1 MSMPPLPPSSTPPHG
16 PPSRS
21 RLVRIGW
28 LVGLPVLLLV
38 AAAAYSLGM
47 SRVTAR
53 LERQA
58 SEIAAAT
65 GEGQPE
71 PWLRVSVAG
80 RDLTASGE
88 APDASQR
95 EAVIGRLAAIEGLR
109 RLTDRTGVV
118 EEVSPF
124 VWSVERP
131 AAGRIEANGSR
142 PAEVGAF
149 ELAQRLK
156 PVLPRDT
163 TLSDRA
169 RAARGAPRDFPDA
182 AAFAVERLQD
192 LTTGA
197 VATLND
203 TVISIRGEAASLA
216 AYDALRTA
224 LATPPQG
231 YTLGTVEITPP
242 VVADFRFGVSRRPD
256 GSLELDGHVAS
267 ESAREEIRA
276 IAAEAAEGAAIDD
289 RLRDARGL
297 PQGIDGPALARFV
310 FKLAG
315 LLHQGRVSFEGAA
328 ISVEGNALDTAAVAE
343 AEALMRDARPA
354 GTAVGGVA
362 LTARPIVPY
371 VLRIRRGAD
380 SVTLSGHLPDQAA
393 REALLARLNP
403 RFFRESIQDR
413 TRLADGAPAGFA
425 AALATAIDPLSTLA
439 TGELTIAGT
448 DLRLTGT
455 SLYPESAARLGRT
468 LPRALPAGWSATVT
482 IASDEASAVTADS
495 GGCGQRLA
503 ERTAGHPLRFAPGST
518 ALAPEFY
525 PVLDAVAA
533 LARACPGERI
543 EVVGHLDPAG
553 AKSEA
558 PADPVA
564 DEAAKET
571 APKPVKANAKAD
583 PKKDAKTAKTGK
595 GKAEPKE
602 AAKPDSKSDSKPD
615 SKSDPKPEK
624 IEAERADAG
633 ADLARARAL
642 AVVDYLQKAG
652 VPLERA
658 AAPTGVAP
666 LSERQ
671 GIGLSLRS

>member
-1 MSMPPLPPSSTPPHG
+1 MSTPSMPSQVPPHG
-16 PPSRS
+16 RTLRS
-21 RLVRIGW
+21 RLIRAGW
-28 LVGLPVLLLV
+28 IVGLPLLAV
-38 AAAAYSLGM
+38 IAAAAYFGM
-47 SRVTAR
+47 LRVTER
-53 LERQA
+53 LEREA
-58 SEIAAAT
+58 TAIAAAT

-80 RDLTASGE
+80 RDLTATGE
-88 APDASQR
+88 APEASQR
-95 EAVIGRLAAIEGLR
+95 EAAVGRLAAIDGIR

-131 AAGRIEANGSR
+131 AAGRVEATGSR

-156 PVLPRDT
+156 PALPRDA
-163 TLSDRA
+163 TLSDNA

-231 YTLGTVEITPP
+231 YTLGTIEITPP
-242 VVADFRFGVSRRPD
+242 VVSDFRFGVSRRPD
-256 GSLELDGHVAS
+256 GSLELNGHVAS

-276 IAAEAAEGAAIDD
+276 AAAEAAEGAAVDD

-297 PQGIDGPALARFV
+297 PPGIDGPALARFV
-310 FKLAG
+310 FQLAG
-315 LLHQGRVSFEGAA
+315 LLHEGRVSFEGEAV
-328 ISVEGNALDTAAVAE
+328 SVEGNALDAGAVAE
-343 AEALMRDARPA
+343 AQTLMRDARPPGIAA
-354 GTAVGGVA
+354 GRVA
-362 LTARPIVPY
+362 LSARPIVPY
-371 VLRIRRGAD
+371 VLRIRRGSD
-380 SVTLSGHLPDQAA
+380 SVTVSGHLPDRAT

-403 RFFRESIQDR
+403 RFFRESIHDR
-413 TRLADGAPAGFA
+413 TRLADGAPAALG
-425 AALATAIDPLSTLA
+425 AALAEAVDPLSTLA
-439 TGELTIAGT
+439 SGELTITGT
-448 DLRLTGT
+448 SLRLTGT
-455 SLYPESAARLGRT
+455 SLYPESAARLAQS
-468 LPRALPAGWSATVT
+468 LPKAMPAGWSATV
-482 IASDEASAVTADS
+482 AVTSDAAPSATADL
-495 GGCGQRLA
+495 GPCRQRLA
-503 ERTAGHPLRFAPGST
+503 ERTAGHTLRFAPGST

-533 LARACPGERI
+533 LARACPAERI

-553 AKSEA
+553 VKPETQ
-558 PADPVA
+558 ADPVA

-571 APKPVKANAKAD
+571 APKPAKAD
-583 PKKDAKTAKTGK
+583 TKKDAKASK
-595 GKAEPKE
+595 GSKAKAETKQE
-602 AAKPDSKSDSKPD
+602 TSKSEPKPEA
-615 SKSDPKPEK
+615 KSEPKPEK
-624 IEAERADAG
+624 TEAERADAG

-666 LSERQ
+666 LSDRQ

>member
-1 MSMPPLPPSSTPPHG
+1 MSAPSLPPSSPPHG
-16 PPSRS
+16 APSRS
-21 RLVRIGW
+21 RLVRAGW
-28 LVGLPVLLLV
+28 LTGLPILLLIAV
-38 AAAAYSLGM
+38 AAFSLGL
-47 SRVTAR
+47 SRVSAR

-58 SEIAAAT
+58 SAIAAGT
-65 GEGQPE
+65 GDGQPE

-80 RDLTASGE
+80 RDLIASGE
-88 APDASQR
+88 APEASQR
-95 EAVIGRLAAIEGLR
+95 EAAVGRLAAIEGVR
-109 RLTDRTGVV
+109 RLTDRTGVI

-131 AAGRIEANGSR
+131 AADRIETNGSR

-156 PVLPRDT
+156 PALPRDT
-163 TLSDRA
+163 TLSDHA

-203 TVISIRGEAASLA
+203 TVLSIRGEAASLA

-242 VVADFRFGVSRRPD
+242 VVADFRFGVTRRPD
-256 GSLELDGHVAS
+256 GSLELNGHVAS
-267 ESAREEIRA
+267 EGAREEIRA
-276 IAAEAAEGAAIDD
+276 AATQAAEGAAVDD

-297 PQGIDGPALARFV
+297 PQGVDGPALARFV

-315 LLHQGRVSFEGAA
+315 LLHEGRVSSDGAVV
-328 ISVEGNALDTAAVAE
+328 SVEGNALDQAAVTE
-343 AEALMRDARPA
+343 AEGLMREARPA
-354 GTAVGGVA
+354 GVSAGRVA

-380 SVTLSGHLPDQAA
+380 SVTVSGHLPDQAS

-403 RFFRESIQDR
+403 RFFRESIDDR
-413 TRLADGAPAGFA
+413 TRLAAGAPTGLT
-425 AALATAIDPLSTLA
+425 AALAAAVDPLSTLA
-439 TGELTIAGT
+439 SGELTITGT
-448 DLRLTGT
+448 HLRLTGT

-468 LPRALPAGWSATVT
+468 LPQALPAGWSATVT
-482 IASDEASAVTADS
+482 VASDDKPAVTAEL
-495 GGCGQRLA
+495 GACGQRLA

-553 AKSEA
+553 AKPEA
-558 PADPVA
+558 QADPVA

-571 APKPVKANAKAD
+571 TPKPAKVSAK
-583 PKKDAKTAKTGK
+583 PESKKDAKSKAT
-595 GKAEPKE
+595 KAEPKE
-602 AAKPDSKSDSKPD
+602 AAKEASKSES
-615 SKSDPKPEK
+615 KPEK
-624 IEAERADAG
+624 TEAERAEAG

-658 AAPTGVAP
+658 AAPTGIAP
-666 LSERQ
+666 LSDRQ

>member
-1 MSMPPLPPSSTPPHG
+1 MSSLSSSPSSTPTL
-16 PPSRS
+16 PPSQPARGRS
-21 RLVRIGW
+21 HLIRVGW
-28 LVGLPVLLLV
+28 LAGLPVLALI
-38 AAAAYSLGM
+38 AAAAHLGTT
-47 SRVTAR
+47 RVTER

-58 SEIAAAT
+58 AEIAAAT

-71 PWLRVSVAG
+71 PWLRVSIKG
-80 RDLTASGE
+80 RDLTAAGE
-88 APDASQR
+88 APEATQR
-95 EAVIGRLAAIEGLR
+95 EAVIGRLAGIQGLR
-109 RLTDRTGVV
+109 RLDDRTGVI
-118 EEVSPF
+118 EEASPF

-131 AAGRIEANGSR
+131 AADRVEANGSR

-156 PVLPRDT
+156 PALPRDT

-224 LATPPQG
+224 LANPPQG
-231 YTLGTVEITPP
+231 YTLGTVEILPP
-242 VVADFRFGVSRRPD
+242 VVGDFRFSIARRPD
-256 GSLELDGHVAS
+256 GSLELNGHVAS
-267 ESAREEIRA
+267 EGAREEIRA
-276 IAAEAAEGAAIDD
+276 AAAEAAEGAAVDD
-289 RLRDARGL
+289 RMHEARGL
-297 PQGIDGPALARFV
+297 PQGVDGTELARFV
-310 FKLAG
+310 FRLAA
-315 LLHQGRVSFEGAA
+315 LLHEGRVDFEGATV
-328 ISVEGNALDTAAVAE
+328 SVEGNALDAGAVGE
-343 AEALMRDARPA
+343 AEALMREGRPA
-354 GTAVGGVA
+354 GIAAGRVA

-380 SVTLSGHLPDQAA
+380 SVTVSGHLPDQAT

-413 TRLADGAPAGFA
+413 TRLASGAPAGLA
-425 AALATAIDPLSTLA
+425 AALAAAVDPLSTLA
-439 TGELTIAGT
+439 SGELTVTGT

-455 SLYPESAARLGRT
+455 SLYPESAARLR
-468 LPRALPAGWSATVT
+468 RALPQALPSGWSTTV
-482 IASDEASAVTADS
+482 SVSAGEPVTTAAES
-495 GGCGQRLA
+495 GPCGQRLA
-503 ERTAGHPLRFAPGST
+503 ARTAGNPLRFAPGST

-553 AKSEA
+553 AKPETRS
-558 PADPVA
+558 DPVTE
-564 DEAAKET
+564 EAAKET
-571 APKPVKANAKAD
+571 APKPAKAD
-583 PKKDAKTAKTGK
+583 SKTAKEREGK
-595 GKAEPKE
+595 GRKGKTETRDAAKSEPKTE
-602 AAKPDSKSDSKPD
+602 
-615 SKSDPKPEK
+615 PKPEK
-624 IEAERADAG
+624 TEAETAEAG

-666 LSERQ
+666 LSDRQ

>member
-1 MSMPPLPPSSTPPHG
+1 MSAPSLPPSPQSHSV
-16 PPSRS
+16 PSRS
-21 RLVRIGW
+21 RWVRAGW
-28 LVGLPVLLLV
+28 FAGLPILLLV
-38 AAAAYSLGM
+38 AAAAAYLGL
-47 SRVTAR
+47 SRITAE

-71 PWLRVSVAG
+71 PWLRVSVSG

-88 APDASQR
+88 APEASQR
-95 EAVIGRLAAIEGLR
+95 EAALGRLAALEGVR
-109 RLTDRTGVV
+109 RLTDRTGVI

-131 AAGRIEANGSR
+131 AAGRIEAKGSR

-156 PVLPRDT
+156 PALPRDA

-242 VVADFRFGVSRRPD
+242 VVADFRFGVTRRPD
-256 GSLELDGHVAS
+256 GSLELNGHVAS

-276 IAAEAAEGAAIDD
+276 AAADAAEGAAIDD

-297 PQGIDGPALARFV
+297 PQGVDGPALVRFV
-310 FKLAG
+310 LKLAG
-315 LLHQGRVSFEGAA
+315 LLHEGRVSFEGAA
-328 ISVEGNALDTAAVAE
+328 VSVEGNALDAGAIAE
-343 AEALMRDARPA
+343 AETLMREARPA
-354 GTAVGGVA
+354 AIAAGRVA

-380 SVTLSGHLPDQAA
+380 SVTVSGHLPDQAT

-403 RFFRESIQDR
+403 RFFRESIHDR
-413 TRLADGAPAGFA
+413 TRLADGAPAGLA
-425 AALATAIDPLSTLA
+425 AALAAAVDPLSTLA
-439 TGELTIAGT
+439 SGELTITGT
-448 DLRLTGT
+448 ELRLTGT
-455 SLYPESAARLGRT
+455 SLYPESAGRLGRA
-468 LPRALPAGWSATVT
+468 LPQALPAGWSATVA
-482 IASDEASAVTADS
+482 IASDEAPAVTADS
-495 GGCGQRLA
+495 SACGQRLS

-553 AKSEA
+553 AKPET

-571 APKPVKANAKAD
+571 APKPAKANAKAE
-583 PKKDAKTAKTGK
+583 PKKDAKSAKASK

-602 AAKPDSKSDSKPD
+602 AAKPESKPE
-615 SKSDPKPEK
+615 PKAEK
-624 IEAERADAG
+624 TEGERADAG

-642 AVVDYLQKAG
+642 AVVEYLQKAG

-666 LSERQ
+666 LSDRQ

>member
-1 MSMPPLPPSSTPPHG
+1 MSTPSLPPSSPPAT
-16 PPSRS
+16 PSRS
-21 RLVRIGW
+21 RLVRAGW
-28 LVGLPVLLLV
+28 LAGLPALLLIA
-38 AAAAYSLGM
+38 AAAAYLGL
-47 SRVTAR
+47 SRVTAH
-53 LERQA
+53 LEQQA
-58 SEIAAAT
+58 SEIAAST

-71 PWLRVSVAG
+71 PWLRVTVSG
-80 RDLTASGE
+80 RDLTAAGE
-88 APDASQR
+88 APEAAQR
-95 EAVIGRLAAIEGLR
+95 EAVVARLSAIEGVR
-109 RLTDRTGVV
+109 RFTDRTGVI

-156 PVLPRDT
+156 PALPRDA
-163 TLSDRA
+163 TLSDHA

-203 TVISIRGEAASLA
+203 TVISIRGEAASVA

-224 LATPPQG
+224 LASPPQG

-242 VVADFRFGVSRRPD
+242 VVADFRFGVARRTD
-256 GSLELDGHVAS
+256 GSLELTGHVAS

-276 IAAEAAEGAAIDD
+276 AAAQAAEGAAIDD

-297 PQGIDGPALARFV
+297 PQGVDGPALARFV
-310 FKLAG
+310 FRLAG
-315 LLHQGRVSFEGAA
+315 LLHEGRVAFEGASV
-328 ISVEGNALDTAAVAE
+328 SVEGNALDAGAITEVE
-343 AEALMRDARPA
+343 TLMRDARPA
-354 GTAVGGVA
+354 GVAAGRVA

-371 VLRIRRGAD
+371 VLRIRRNAD
-380 SVTLSGHLPDQAA
+380 SVTVSGHLPDQAS

-413 TRLADGAPAGFA
+413 TRLADGAPAGLA
-425 AALATAIDPLSTLA
+425 AALAAAIDPLSTLA
-439 TGELTIAGT
+439 SGELTITGT

-468 LPRALPAGWSATVT
+468 VPRAMPPGWNATVSV
-482 IASDEASAVTADS
+482 ASDETPAATAES

-503 ERTAGHPLRFAPGST
+503 ARTAGHPLRFAPGST

-553 AKSEA
+553 AKPEA
-558 PADPVA
+558 QADPVA
-564 DEAAKET
+564 DEAAKEA
-571 APKPVKANAKAD
+571 APKPAK
-583 PKKDAKTAKTGK
+583 PETKKDAKSGKATK
-595 GKAEPKE
+595 GKAETKE
-602 AAKPDSKSDSKPD
+602 AAKPESKPE
-615 SKSDPKPEK
+615 PKPEK
-624 IEAERADAG
+624 TEAERAEAG

-666 LSERQ
+666 LSDRQ
-671 GIGLSLRS
+671 GIGLNLRS

>member
-1 MSMPPLPPSSTPPHG
+1 MSAPSPPSSSPHS

-21 RLVRIGW
+21 RLIRAGW
-28 LVGLPVLLLV
+28 LAGLPILLLI
-38 AAAAYSLGM
+38 AAAAVYLGL

-65 GEGQPE
+65 GDGQPE
-71 PWLRVSVAG
+71 PWLRVSVTG

-88 APDASQR
+88 APEAAQR
-95 EAVIGRLAAIEGLR
+95 EAVVGRLAAIEGIR
-109 RLTDRTGVV
+109 RLTDRTGVI

-131 AAGRIEANGSR
+131 AAGRVEVNGSR

-156 PVLPRDT
+156 PALPRDA
-163 TLSDRA
+163 TLSDHA

-242 VVADFRFGVSRRPD
+242 VVPDFRFGVTRRPD

-267 ESAREEIRA
+267 ESAREEIRSA
-276 IAAEAAEGAAIDD
+276 AAEAAEGAAIDD

-297 PQGIDGPALARFV
+297 PQGVDGPALARFV

-315 LLHQGRVSFEGAA
+315 LLHEGHVNFEGAA
-328 ISVEGNALDTAAVAE
+328 ISVEGNALDSGAVNE
-343 AEALMRDARPA
+343 AETLMRDARPA
-354 GTAVGGVA
+354 GIAAGRVA
-362 LTARPIVPY
+362 LTARAIVPY

-380 SVTLSGHLPDQAA
+380 SVTVSGHLPDQAS
-393 REALLARLNP
+393 RETLLARLNP
-403 RFFRESIQDR
+403 RFFRESIHDR
-413 TRLADGAPAGFA
+413 TRLADGAPAGLA
-425 AALATAIDPLSTLA
+425 AALAAAVDPLSTLA
-439 TGELTIAGT
+439 SGELTITGT
-448 DLRLTGT
+448 SLRLTGT
-455 SLYPESAARLGRT
+455 SLYPQSAARVGRT
-468 LPRALPAGWSATVT
+468 LPQALPAGWSATVT
-482 IASDEASAVTADS
+482 IASDEAPAATADA
-495 GGCGQRLA
+495 GACGQRLA

-533 LARACPGERI
+533 LARSCPGERI

-553 AKSEA
+553 AKPA
-558 PADPVA
+558 AQADPVA
-564 DEAAKET
+564 EEAVKET
-571 APKPVKANAKAD
+571 APKPAKPD
-583 PKKDAKTAKTGK
+583 MKKDAKSGKASK
-595 GKAEPKE
+595 GKAETKE
-602 AAKPDSKSDSKPD
+602 AAKPES
-615 SKSDPKPEK
+615 KPEK
-624 IEAERADAG
+624 TEVERTEAG

-658 AAPTGVAP
+658 AAPAGVAP
-666 LSERQ
+666 LSDRQ

>member
-1 MSMPPLPPSSTPPHG
+1 MSTPSLPPSSPPAT
-16 PPSRS
+16 PSRS
-21 RLVRIGW
+21 RLVRAGW
-28 LVGLPVLLLV
+28 LAGLPALLLIA
-38 AAAAYSLGM
+38 AAAAYLGL
-47 SRVTAR
+47 SRVTAH
-53 LERQA
+53 LEQQA
-58 SEIAAAT
+58 SEIAAST

-71 PWLRVSVAG
+71 PWLRVTVSG
-80 RDLTASGE
+80 RDLTAAGE
-88 APDASQR
+88 APEAAQR
-95 EAVIGRLAAIEGLR
+95 EAVVARLSAIEGVR
-109 RLTDRTGVV
+109 RFTDRTGVI

-131 AAGRIEANGSR
+131 AAGRVEANGSR

-156 PVLPRDT
+156 PALPRDA
-163 TLSDRA
+163 TLSDHA

-203 TVISIRGEAASLA
+203 TVISIRGEAASVA

-224 LATPPQG
+224 LASPPQG

-242 VVADFRFGVSRRPD
+242 VVADFRFGVARRTD
-256 GSLELDGHVAS
+256 GSLELTGHVAS

-276 IAAEAAEGAAIDD
+276 AAAQAAEGAAIDD

-297 PQGIDGPALARFV
+297 PQGVDGPALARFV
-310 FKLAG
+310 FRLAG
-315 LLHQGRVSFEGAA
+315 LLHEGRVAFEGASV
-328 ISVEGNALDTAAVAE
+328 SVEGNALDAGAITEVE
-343 AEALMRDARPA
+343 TLMRDARPA
-354 GTAVGGVA
+354 EVAAGRVA

-371 VLRIRRGAD
+371 VLRIRRNAD
-380 SVTLSGHLPDQAA
+380 SVTVSGHLPDQAS

-413 TRLADGAPAGFA
+413 TRLADGAPAGLA
-425 AALATAIDPLSTLA
+425 AALAAAIDPLSTLA
-439 TGELTIAGT
+439 SGELTITGT
-448 DLRLTGT
+448 ELRLTGT

-468 LPRALPAGWSATVT
+468 VPRAMPPGWNATVSV
-482 IASDEASAVTADS
+482 ASDETPAATAES
-495 GGCGQRLA
+495 GACGQRLA
-503 ERTAGHPLRFAPGST
+503 ARTAGHPLRFAPGST

-553 AKSEA
+553 AKPEA
-558 PADPVA
+558 QADPVA
-564 DEAAKET
+564 DEAAKEA
-571 APKPVKANAKAD
+571 APKPAK
-583 PKKDAKTAKTGK
+583 PETKKDAKSGKASK
-595 GKAEPKE
+595 GKAETKE
-602 AAKPDSKSDSKPD
+602 AAEPESKPE
-615 SKSDPKPEK
+615 PKPEK
-624 IEAERADAG
+624 TEAERAEAG

-666 LSERQ
+666 LSDRQ
-671 GIGLSLRS
+671 GIGLNLRS

>member
-1 MSMPPLPPSSTPPHG
+1 MSKLSEVPPSPIPPPG
-16 PPSRS
+16 RSPRS
-21 RLVRIGW
+21 RLIRAGW
-28 LVGLPVLLLV
+28 IAGLPLLALI
-38 AAAAYSLGM
+38 AAAAYFSML
-47 SRVTAR
+47 RVTER
-53 LERQA
+53 LEREA
-58 SEIAAAT
+58 TAIAAAT

-71 PWLRVSVAG
+71 PWLRVSVTG
-80 RDLTASGE
+80 RDLTATGE
-88 APDASQR
+88 APEASQR
-95 EAVIGRLAAIEGLR
+95 EAFVGRLAAIDGIR
-109 RLTDRTGVV
+109 RLTDRTGVI
-118 EEVSPF
+118 EDVSPF

-131 AAGRIEANGSR
+131 AAGRVEATGSR

-156 PVLPRDT
+156 PALPRDA
-163 TLSDRA
+163 TLSDHA

-231 YTLGTVEITPP
+231 YTLGTIEITPP
-242 VVADFRFGVSRRPD
+242 VIGDFRFGVPRRPD
-256 GSLELDGHVAS
+256 GSLELNGHVAS

-276 IAAEAAEGAAIDD
+276 AAADAAEGAAIDD

-297 PQGIDGPALARFV
+297 PQGIDGPALMRFV
-310 FKLAG
+310 FQLSG
-315 LLHQGRVSFEGAA
+315 LLHEGRVSFEGAA
-328 ISVEGNALDTAAVAE
+328 VSVEGNALDAGAVTE
-343 AEALMRDARPA
+343 AQTLMRDARPSGIAA
-354 GTAVGGVA
+354 GRVT
-362 LTARPIVPY
+362 LTAQPIVPY
-371 VLRIRRGAD
+371 VLRIRRGSD
-380 SVTLSGHLPDQAA
+380 SVTVSGHLPDRAT

-413 TRLADGAPAGFA
+413 TRLADGAPAGLA
-425 AALATAIDPLSTLA
+425 AALAAAVDPFSTLA
-439 TGELTIAGT
+439 SGELTITGT
-448 DLRLTGT
+448 SLRLTGT
-455 SLYPESAARLGRT
+455 SLYPESAARLAQS
-468 LPRALPAGWSATVT
+468 LPKAMPAGWNATVSVT
-482 IASDEASAVTADS
+482 SDAAPAATTEM
-495 GGCGQRLA
+495 GPCRQRLA

-533 LARACPGERI
+533 LARACPAERI

-553 AKSEA
+553 AKPDA

-564 DEAAKET
+564 EEAAKET
-571 APKPVKANAKAD
+571 APKPAKVE
-583 PKKDAKTAKTGK
+583 AKTDTKSGKAIK
-595 GKAEPKE
+595 GKVETKE
-602 AAKPDSKSDSKPD
+602 AAKPAPKPE
-615 SKSDPKPEK
+615 PKPEK
-624 IEAERADAG
+624 TEAERADAG

-652 VPLERA
+652 VPLERT

-666 LSERQ
+666 LSDRQ